1 MERSA
6 DDATTEVTDGRKA
19 PRTKKAQIVA
29 LYVNGVTDVEELAD
43 LTESRSS
50 YVASVLQES
59 GLLTG
64 YFDLYTH
71 SAHPMN
77 IYSKIFSERLGFKDE
92 ASARA
97 GVELLESHYSQF
109 EQERD
114 RAGQHHALTLAL
126 TMFDRARWSGKV
138 IEAEVYRQWL
148 TSKLSLGVGSEELKS
163 SHPLDQD
170 PPRH

>member
-6 DDATTEVTDGRKA
+6 NDGNLDEKT

-29 LYVNGVTDVEELAD
+29 LYVNGVTEIEELAD
-43 LTESRSS
+43 LTDSRTS

-59 GLLTG
+59 GLLSG

-77 IYSKIFSERLGFKDE
+77 IYSKIFSEKLGFKDE
-92 ASARA
+92 AAARA
-97 GVELLESHYSQF
+97 GVEFLESHYSQF
-109 EQERD
+109 EKERD

-126 TMFDRARWSGKV
+126 TMFDRARWGGKA

-148 TSKLSLGVGSEELKS
+148 TSKISAGVGAEEGKRL
-163 SHPLDQD
+163 HPLDQD